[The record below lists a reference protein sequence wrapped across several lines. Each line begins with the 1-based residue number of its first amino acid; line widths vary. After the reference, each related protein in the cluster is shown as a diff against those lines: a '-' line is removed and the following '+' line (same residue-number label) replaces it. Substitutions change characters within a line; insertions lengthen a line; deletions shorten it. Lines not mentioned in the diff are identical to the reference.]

1 MAIRHLLSSGTLLLF
16 TVALSACD
24 GSDKADTNPTTGDSD
39 STTGTDTGTPSWLDG
54 DDDGVTAADGD
65 CDDDDPT
72 VFPGA
77 TEDCNGKD
85 DNCNGVTDE
94 GFGDV
99 DADGTAD
106 CEDHEDC
113 DGIDNDGDGKAD
125 EDFADLDSDGVADCV
140 GDEICDGIDNDGD
153 GLIDEGYD
161 ADGDGYTQC
170 GTASGGGVSEAL
182 EDCDD
187 TDASINP
194 GATEASGDRVDNNC
208 DGAIDDGLW
217 SEGELVITE
226 IMNNPSAVSDTYGE
240 WFEVQNQ
247 SDRDLLLNGLTI
259 LSSSGSEEHL
269 VKPADGEFIE
279 LAPGEYFVFGINGT
293 ARDNGGVDV
302 GYVYDDITL
311 SNESDTLSI
320 MQGTHLVDAVSWD
333 GGTSYPDPEG
343 ASLTLDPG
351 FIDDE
356 LNDNAVYWCA
366 ATLVWRGSTDMGSPG
381 GENELCTTY
390 DHDGDGYSVATDD
403 CDDWDDTIYPG
414 APEIDPAVDNDC
426 DGDIEWMPIA
436 DADYDETRST
446 LYTCDTMYLDGSAS
460 HDQDTGGTIASY
472 DWELTS
478 APAGSETTT
487 DDIVETSDAQPTFIP
502 DTAGT
507 YTFTLTVNDGG
518 TDSTPDTL
526 VLPVTTR
533 PTNNVPVANAGADK
547 SYADVENCQ
556 AISYGVYYDC
566 STCDGYTF
574 TLDASGSTDADRDWM
589 TYEWEVLSGEYYTT
603 EDMETSTPGITVSG
617 VEPGYGETVT
627 VTLEV
632 QVTATDCYG
641 TSSTDTMNITYTCTG
656 A

>member
-1 MAIRHLLSSGTLLLF
+1 MALRTLLSSGALLLF

-24 GSDKADTNPTTGDSD
+24 GSDKSDTNVTGTDSGG
-39 STTGTDTGTPSWLDG
+39 STGTDTGTPSWVDG
-54 DDDGVTAADGD
+54 DGDGVTAADGD
-65 CDDDDPT
+65 CNDDDPT

-77 TEDCNGKD
+77 DEDCNGMD
-85 DNCNGVTDE
+85 DNCNGLTDE
-94 GFGDV
+94 GYGDADV
-99 DADGTAD
+99 DGTAD
-106 CEDHEDC
+106 CEDSEDC
-113 DGIDNDGDGKAD
+113 DGVDNDGDGKAD
-125 EDFADLDSDGVADCV
+125 EDFADLDADGVADCV
-140 GDEICDGIDNDGD
+140 GSEVCDGIDNDGD
-153 GLIDEGYD
+153 GVIDEGYD

-170 GTASGGGVSEAL
+170 GTASGGGVADDL

-187 TDASINP
+187 SDASINP
-194 GATEASGDRVDNNC
+194 GAEEASGDRVDNNC

-217 SEGELVITE
+217 SEGDLVITE
-226 IMNNPSAVSDTYGE
+226 IMNNPSAVADTYGE

-259 LSSSGSEEHL
+259 VSSSGGEEHL
-269 VKPADGEFIE
+269 VTPESGVYIT
-279 LAPGEYFVFGINGT
+279 LAPGEYMIFGISGEE
-293 ARDNGGVDV
+293 RDNGGVDV

-311 SNESDTLSI
+311 SNESDTLSL
-320 MQGTHLVDAVSWD
+320 MQGSNLVDAVEWD
-333 GGTSYPDPEG
+333 GGTTYPDPEG

-351 FIDDE
+351 FLDDE
-356 LNDNAVYWCA
+356 LNDNAVYWCE
-366 ATLVWRGSTDMGSPG
+366 ATLVWTGSTDMGSPG

-436 DADYDETRST
+436 DADYDEAKST
-446 LYTCDTMYLDGSAS
+446 LYTCDSIYLDATAS
-460 HDQDTGGTIASY
+460 HDQDADGTIATY
-472 DWELTS
+472 AWELTS

-487 DDIVETSDAQPTFIP
+487 DDIEETSDASPTFIP
-502 DTAGT
+502 DIAGT

-533 PTNNVPVANAGADK
+533 PTNNNPVANAGADT

-574 TLDASGSTDADRDWM
+574 TLDSTGSTDADSDWM

-603 EDMETSTPGITVSG
+603 ADMETSSPSITVSG